1 MKKLIQTQ
9 SGSEVGSARSLATLG
24 TLVSRQHLLS
34 LADQAIVSA
43 TSFLATFIIA
53 RSSGPAQLG
62 IYALGVSVLLSVVG
76 FQENL
81 ILVPYQ
87 VQRSLPMGTP
97 AEREGAFLT
106 LSLLFSAG
114 TVLALGSVALGLL
127 EWRVSSETIGMT
139 LVIAGIVPFVL
150 AREFARRIAI
160 ARLAMSEALLLD
172 SAAAMIQLTI
182 LGWLGVSGQMSA
194 VGGWAAL
201 GAACALPAA
210 GWFYHTRNNFKL
222 RLMHLPT
229 ALAQTWRLGKWLLV
243 GRITAQLQG
252 YAVYWLSVAIAGSAV
267 TGVYAACM
275 SVIGFANPLIFGLTN
290 IFLPKS
296 VLAWEN
302 DGARGLWRQTIQN
315 TALMAVAVTAFS
327 IAIFFVGEHVM
338 GFLFHGKEFAAHGQT
353 LVVLAL
359 ALSVGAL
366 GTTASFSLTAMG
378 RAQAA
383 SLVAILD
390 APLTVLLVWALMVE
404 WGLLGAAYA
413 MLAAQIIGTLC
424 CWIVYVYYA
433 SQGQWRAH

>member
-1 MKKLIQTQ
+1 
-9 SGSEVGSARSLATLG
+9 
-24 TLVSRQHLLS
+24 
-34 LADQAIVSA
+34 
-43 TSFLATFIIA
+43 
-53 RSSGPAQLG
+53 
-62 IYALGVSVLLSVVG
+62 
-76 FQENL
+76 
-81 ILVPYQ
+81 
-87 VQRSLPMGTP
+87 
-97 AEREGAFLT
+97 
-106 LSLLFSAG
+106 
-114 TVLALGSVALGLL
+114 
-127 EWRVSSETIGMT
+127 MT

-194 VGGWAAL
+194 VNAWAAL

-210 GWFYHTRNNFKL
+210 GWFYYTRDNFKL

-243 GRITAQLQG
+243 GRITTQLQG
-252 YAVYWLSVAIAGSAV
+252 YAIYWLSVAIAGSAV

-296 VLAWEN
+296 VLAWEY

-327 IAIFFVGEHVM
+327 IAIFFVGEPVM
-338 GFLFHGKEFAAHGQT
+338 RFLFHGKEFAGHGQT

-390 APLTVLLVWALMVE
+390 APLTVLLVWVLMVE

-433 SQGQWRAH
+433 SQGQ

>member
-1 MKKLIQTQ
+1 
-9 SGSEVGSARSLATLG
+9 
-24 TLVSRQHLLS
+24 
-34 LADQAIVSA
+34 
-43 TSFLATFIIA
+43 
-53 RSSGPAQLG
+53 
-62 IYALGVSVLLSVVG
+62 
-76 FQENL
+76 
-81 ILVPYQ
+81 
-87 VQRSLPMGTP
+87 
-97 AEREGAFLT
+97 
-106 LSLLFSAG
+106 
-114 TVLALGSVALGLL
+114 
-127 EWRVSSETIGMT
+127 MT

-160 ARLAMSEALLLD
+160 ARLKMTEALFLD
-172 SAAAMIQLTI
+172 SAVAMIQLTI

-194 VGGWAAL
+194 VGAWAAL

-210 GWFYHTRNNFKL
+210 GWFYHTRDNFKL
-222 RLMHLPT
+222 RLEHLPT

-252 YAVYWLSVAIAGSAV
+252 YAIYWLSVAIAGAAV

-275 SVIGFANPLIFGLTN
+275 SVIGFANPLIVGLAN

-296 VLAWEN
+296 VLAWED
-302 DGARGLWRQTIQN
+302 DGARSLWRQTIQN

-338 GFLFHGKEFAAHGQT
+338 RFLFHGKEFEGHGQT

-366 GTTASFSLTAMG
+366 GSTASFSLTAMG

-390 APLTVLLVWALMVE
+390 APLTALLVWVLMVE

-413 MLAAQIIGTLC
+413 MLAAQIIGALC
-424 CWIVYVYYA
+424 CWIVFVYYA
-433 SQGQWRAH
+433 SQGQ